1 MLHASPLK
9 SQLNRTGFVIGYSAT
24 SATCTYLIS
33 LISSGDM
40 YTHEPSSDAMPINPL
55 VTRGSLVAI
64 TPS

>member
-9 SQLNRTGFVIGYSAT
+9 SQLNRTGFVIGYSGT

-40 YTHEPSSDAMPINPL
+40 YTHEPSSDAIPIS
-55 VTRGSLVAI
+55 R
-64 TPS
+64 